1 MDNDRESEN
10 NEKKSNQQRMQH
22 LKRSKC
28 QNKVQIAESQAVLD
42 LSEEI
47 K

>member
-1 MDNDRESEN
+1 MDNDREPKK

-28 QNKVQIAESQAVLD
+28 RNKVQIAKSQAF

-47 K
+47 F